1 MIPDELC
8 CTRKKPLHR
17 QSGQGEEMK
26 IGLIGS
32 GISHSSSPRLHTFLG
47 GLYGVDVEFHSI
59 DAEGTPHFAFDAAL
73 DHCAAQGF
81 RGVNVTH
88 PFKENARAR
97 VRVDD
102 PSVACIG
109 AVNTVTFEADG
120 WRGANTDFT
129 GFAAAFRH
137 RFGAAKPGRVVVA
150 GAGGVGKAI
159 AFALGRL
166 GAEQVHLF
174 DAVERRAVDLA
185 SALTAAG
192 IAASV
197 VAAGDFDGAVAAADG
212 LVNGTPIGMY
222 QNPGNPFPT
231 EAIGGQRWA
240 FDAVYTPLETGFL
253 ACARA
258 ASLDVM
264 SGYDLFLFQGFE
276 AFSIFSGIAVDAAA
290 ALAKFA
296 PPVDSQADIKK
307 GNA

>member
-1 MIPDELC
+1 
-8 CTRKKPLHR
+8 
-17 QSGQGEEMK
+17 MK

-32 GISHSSSPRLHTFLG
+32 GISRSSSPRLHAFLG

-59 DAEGTPHFAFDAAL
+59 DAEETPHFAFDGAL

-109 AVNTVTFEADG
+109 AVNTVTFEAGG

-129 GFAAAFRH
+129 GFVAAFRH

-159 AFALGRL
+159 AFALDQL
-166 GAEQVHLF
+166 GAERIQLF
-174 DAVERRAVDLA
+174 DTLARRAADLA
-185 SALTAAG
+185 SALTAVG

-197 VAAGDFDGAVAAADG
+197 VTARDFEGAVAAADG

-222 QNPGNPFPT
+222 RYPGIPFPPA
-231 EAIGGQRWA
+231 AIHGQRWA
-240 FDAVYTPLETGFL
+240 FDAVYTPLETEFL
-253 ACARA
+253 TCARA
-258 ASLDVM
+258 ASLEVM
-264 SGYDLFLFQGFE
+264 SGYDLFLFQGFK
-276 AFSIFSGIAVDAAA
+276 AFSIFSGIAVDEAA
-290 ALAKFA
+290 ALAKFPP
-296 PPVDSQADIKK
+296 PPVDLQNDIKK
-307 GNA
+307 GNTR